1 LSTTRW
7 ESRVDSVKAIRFQI
21 QKIREALLQVAESDD
36 DDTLTS
42 SESKSLT
49 DSELGNFEFIVA
61 IVIWYDILSKVNFVS
76 KQLQAKEMVIGV
88 AIQKVQ

>member
-1 LSTTRW
+1 
-7 ESRVDSVKAIRFQI
+7 VKAIRFQI

>member
-1 LSTTRW
+1 
-7 ESRVDSVKAIRFQI
+7 VKAIRFQI

-76 KQLQAKEMVIGV
+76 K
-88 AIQKVQ
+88 

>member
-1 LSTTRW
+1 MSTTRW

-36 DDTLTS
+36 DTLTS

-49 DSELGNFEFIVA
+49 DNKLGNFKFIVA

-76 KQLQAKEMVIGV
+76 KQLEAKEVVIGV

>member
-1 LSTTRW
+1 
-7 ESRVDSVKAIRFQI
+7 
-21 QKIREALLQVAESDD
+21 
-36 DDTLTS
+36 
-42 SESKSLT
+42 
-49 DSELGNFEFIVA
+49 VA